1 MFEERRGA
9 GHGALGWEAGRTADI
24 GAGEGQAPKEQGVT
38 LLGAQSTPPRFPDS
52 LRGELREHPQGFQD
66 SPGIRHHTT
75 ISMTSGQDSLT
86 LNKIYSGLNFRSSVE
101 GCSFCL
107 HIGPGCIFA
116 FFTTTCSILLG
127 AGNRCQSVSCVQGTC
142 SANRCLHSYG
152 SLQNHLFLE

>member
-1 MFEERRGA
+1 MFEGRRGA
-9 GHGALGWEAGRTADI
+9 GQGALGWEAGRTADR

-116 FFTTTCSILLG
+116 FFY
-127 AGNRCQSVSCVQGTC
+127 
-142 SANRCLHSYG
+142 HD
-152 SLQNHLFLE
+152 LQHFTRGRKQMPICIMCPGHLFGKQMPPFVWQLAKSLIP